1 MHPSQ
6 ARAIRLVEEG
16 INCLSDSLVFEYDI
30 DEDEALDIVR
40 NLPELTDKLQEGE
53 FRELHEAAR
62 RRVKVHGRVN
72 MPTSPREYYPGHPKF
87 MPPLVTK
94 DTFNDNMAQAMS
106 PYVVAIARKIA
117 LDRGVQPPNEAA
129 IRRVLDHTDWAKAAY
144 EAKRMTKRPSNSRLR
159 QWINK
164 WIARPLSKV
173 ADFPF
178 EYVFGLVGA
187 STVMWIMWHTFQD
200 RLSEIGMP
208 LIGTIIRFADWR
220 GKYKRRQYGR

>member
-16 INCLSDSLVFEYDI
+16 INRLSDSLVFEYDI
-30 DEDEALDIVR
+30 DEADALEIVR

-53 FRELHEAAR
+53 YRELYEAAR
-62 RRVKVHGRVN
+62 RKVHGRVN
-72 MPTSPREYYPGHPKF
+72 LPYNPKEYYPGHPKF
-87 MPPLVTK
+87 MPPVTTK

-129 IRRVLDHTDWAKAAY
+129 IRRVLGQTDWAKAAY
-144 EAKRMTKRPSNSRLR
+144 EAKRMGKRPSNSRLA
-159 QWINK
+159 QWMRK
-164 WIARPLSKV
+164 WIGRPVGKI

-178 EYVFGLVGA
+178 EYVFGMVGF
-187 STVMWIMWHTFQD
+187 TTTMWIFWHTFND
-200 RLSEIGMP
+200 RLAQLGEP
-208 LIGTIIRFADWR
+208 LIGAVIRFADWR
-220 GKYKRRQYGR
+220 GKYKRHGR